1 MAGRRDW
8 TRETLAAGI
17 RDGDRR
23 ALARAISLVENRD
36 PLAYDVVADL
46 YPQTGSAYAIG
57 VTGPPGVGK
66 SSLISALVR
75 HVREDETSVG
85 VVSVDPSSPFTQGAL
100 LGDRIRLS
108 DHFLDPGVFIRSMGT
123 RGHLGGLAEATL
135 QALLVL
141 DAAGKD
147 LVFLETVGAGQSEVE
162 VIGIADTVLLVLM
175 PGSGDSVQALKAGIM
190 EIPDVIAINKMD
202 HPAAK
207 TMLNE
212 VRSILSLERD
222 REWRPPIVLTEAVR
236 GENVPE
242 LWEKI
247 AAHRAFL
254 TDSGQLEERR
264 RNNLAG
270 EVFSVASARAKKHL
284 EHAVADDP
292 ELRRLLDE
300 VQRRELDP
308 LTAVREILERVFNV
322 SCGDRLQSVPGRPPD
337 DGTGSR

>member
-1 MAGRRDW
+1 VAGRRDW
-8 TRETLAAGI
+8 TRETLAAGV

-23 ALARAISLVENRD
+23 ALARAITLVENGD
-36 PLAYDVVADL
+36 PLAYGVVADL
-46 YPQTGSAYAIG
+46 YPGTGHAYSVGI
-57 VTGPPGVGK
+57 TGPPGVGK
-66 SSLISALVR
+66 SSLVSALIR
-75 HVREDETSVG
+75 HIRASDTTIG
-85 VVSVDPSSPFTQGAL
+85 VVSVDPSSPFSHGAL

-147 LVFLETVGAGQSEVE
+147 VVFLETVGAGQSEVE
-162 VIGIADTVLLVLM
+162 VIGIADTVVLVLM

-212 VRSILSLERD
+212 VRSILALD
-222 REWRPPIVLTEAVR
+222 RESDWRPPIVLTEATR
-236 GENVPE
+236 DEGVPE

-247 AAHRAFL
+247 GEHRAFL
-254 TDSGQLEERR
+254 VDSGRLDERR
-264 RNNLAG
+264 RRNLAG
-270 EVFSVASARAKKHL
+270 EVFAVASARAKRHL
-284 EHAVADDP
+284 ETAVADDP

-308 LTAVREILERVFNV
+308 LSAVREILDKVFHI
-322 SCGDRLQSVPGRPPD
+322 D
-337 DGTGSR
+337 GSRAS